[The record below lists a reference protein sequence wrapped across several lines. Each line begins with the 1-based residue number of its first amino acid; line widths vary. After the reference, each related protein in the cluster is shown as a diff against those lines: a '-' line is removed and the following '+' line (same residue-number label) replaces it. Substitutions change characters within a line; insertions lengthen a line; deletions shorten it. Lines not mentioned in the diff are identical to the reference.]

1 MRRPNT
7 QTYFLLGLIATALA
21 VRFGAWA
28 VFNLI
33 WFGEGFQHPDS
44 YLYHYVS
51 LILREHWAVGDLVIT
66 NYPAYAN
73 LTALLYYLPGPDRIW
88 PEFFNIG
95 VSTATIYVGMVT
107 LRLLGG
113 SRAAV
118 NITGVVLAFDPYL
131 IYLSTQFLR
140 DTLIVFGTALFL
152 LGAVAANA
160 RYSVAGGL
168 IVGVLRPLQ
177 LYALSPLVALSP
189 AKAIWLIIPIMFVFI
204 WPYIGPDFLQEIPT
218 PPNAVPGNQTHV
230 EFFSP
235 HIDGPAIH
243 HSTLSEWRYLLNPVF
258 LIQATAAFLIF
269 PYPWQ
274 ADTLIEAAFGAYM
287 VYWYVL
293 LVIGG
298 LGLLASP
305 MSVHKKGYLIVALAV
320 ADGVFLAATTAS
332 QGPLVRWRIQ
342 LFYLMIPFL
351 SAGAVAMASYETQ
364 KRAFDIVVSVA
375 AVVLLAPI
383 WASIGTILALTGR
396 RIFFKQSRRGLG
408 GEPFTV
414 YKFVTMVPGS
424 DGQVLT
430 DKDPRVTRFGQLLR
444 KTALDELPEVL
455 AILSGRMSIVGP
467 RALAIW
473 EDDACAK
480 NIPSWNIRYAVKPGL
495 IGLAQLKSDRRDNAD
510 KLNWD
515 KTYIQHRSFGFDLKL
530 FLEGLISNVAGRWK

>member
-1 MRRPNT
+1 MRRTNPK
-7 QTYFLLGLIATALA
+7 TYFLLGLLATALA

-28 VFNLI
+28 FFNLI
-33 WFGEGFQHPDS
+33 WFEGFQHPDS

-51 LILREHWAVGDLVIT
+51 VILREHWAAGEFIIT

-88 PEFFNIG
+88 PEFLNIG

-118 NITGVVLAFDPYL
+118 NMTGVILAFDPYL

-140 DTLIVFGTALFL
+140 DTLIVFGTAVFV
-152 LGAVAANA
+152 LGIVAANA

-168 IVGVLRPLQ
+168 IIAVLRPLQ
-177 LYALSPLVALSP
+177 LYGLSPLVALSP
-189 AKAIWLIIPIMFVFI
+189 AKAIWLIIPIMFMFL
-204 WPYIGPDFLQEIPT
+204 WPYIGPDFIDSIPT
-218 PPNAVPGNQTHV
+218 PPNAVVGNQPHI
-230 EFFSP
+230 EFFGP
-235 HIDGPAIH
+235 HIDGPIIH
-243 HSTLSEWRYLLNPVF
+243 HSNLSHWARLLVPV
-258 LIQATAAFLIF
+258 LLAQAGVAFLTF
-269 PYPWQ
+269 PYFWD
-274 ADTLIEAAFGAYM
+274 ADTLIEVAFSTYM
-287 VYWYVL
+287 VYWYAL
-293 LVIGG
+293 LTIGG

-305 MSVHKKGYLIVALAV
+305 MSVHRKGYLIVGLAIV
-320 ADGVFLAATTAS
+320 DGVFLAATTAS

-351 SAGAVAMASYETQ
+351 SAGVVAMASYETQ
-364 KRAFDIVVSVA
+364 KRAFDIVVSAA
-375 AVVLLAPI
+375 AVILLAPV
-383 WASIGTILALTGR
+383 WGSIGTILALTR
-396 RIFFKQSRRGLG
+396 RQIFFKQSRRGLG

-430 DKDPRVTRFGQLLR
+430 DNDPRITRFGQLLR

-467 RALAIW
+467 RAMAIW
-473 EDDACAK
+473 EDDECAK
-480 NIPSWNIRYAVKPGL
+480 NIPTWNTRYAVKPGL

-515 KTYIQHRSFGFDLKL
+515 QTYIQQRSFGFDFKL
-530 FLEGLISNVAGRWK
+530 FLQGAIGNVTGRWK